1 MSDKLNITGS
11 NVYSYNITPTGFT
24 ASQPGSKNLLVQN
37 LPLNSTEE
45 EWKSEDKR
53 REIAAEYVYGK
64 NLMLLKQAQA
74 KAKERVRALYE
85 LAMNEPLEID
95 GVKWDARKESIQELF
110 MVQLVMQHNNMPIT
124 FNDALNNPH
133 TFPAPEPK
141 PGVPVPLVPVLN
153 KIALSVMPK
162 IALKNKLYADI
173 YAMTDIDAINKFN
186 PVSQFNLSGID
197 SKYW

>member
-24 ASQPGSKNLLVQN
+24 ASQPGGKNLLVQN
-37 LPLNSTEE
+37 LPLNTTEE
-45 EWKSEDKR
+45 EWKSEAKR
-53 REIAAEYVYGK
+53 REIAEEYIYGK

-74 KAKERVRALYE
+74 KAKERVRDLYE

-95 GVKWDARKESIQELF
+95 GVKWDARKESIHELF
-110 MVQLVMQHNNMPIT
+110 MVQLVLQHNNMPIT
-124 FNDALNNPH
+124 FNDAFNNPH
-133 TFPAPEPK
+133 TFPTPESK

-173 YAMTDIDAINKFN
+173 YGMTDIDTINKFN

-197 SKYW
+197 AKYW